1 MKILMTGSD
10 GFIGSHMKERLGTN
24 HEIIPLKGDLRNHDA
39 IREEIRNAQP
49 DVIVHLAA
57 RTEVEKSFYEQTTF
71 SDINYTGT
79 VNLIE
84 CARQEVPNLQN
95 FVFASTMEVYGWQP
109 VSDTIRTGM
118 MGMLNGDDFEPYWIF
133 DENTPPNPNAPY
145 AVAKY
150 GCEKYLEYVGRSFDF
165 PFTVLRQTNT
175 YGRKDNNFFVVEQ
188 MIYQMLT
195 RENVEFG
202 YGTPYRNFIWIEDL
216 LDAWEAVIENP
227 DKVKGE
233 LFCVGPPNA
242 IQIERLAQVIAEKIG
257 FTGEIQ
263 WHRKR
268 ERPGEIWLLNS
279 SHGKLTSMLGW
290 EPKVSLEEGL
300 DKTIEIWRDILS
312 NNKDF
317 KNDF

>member
-1 MKILMTGSD
+1 MTGSD
-10 GFIGSHMKERLGTN
+10 GFIGSHMKERLSRDHT
-24 HEIIPLKGDLRNHDA
+24 IIPLRSDLRNHDA
-39 IREEIRNAQP
+39 IREEVRNAQP
-49 DVIVHLAA
+49 DIIVHLAA

-109 VSDTIRTGM
+109 VSDVIKRGM
-118 MGMLNGDDFEPYWIF
+118 EGLIAASDDSSWVF

-150 GCEKYLEYVGRSFDF
+150 GCEKYLEYVGRAFGF
-165 PFTVLRQTNT
+165 PFTCLRQTNA

-216 LDAWEAVIENP
+216 LDAWQLVIENP
-227 DKVKGE
+227 EKVRGE
-233 LFCVGPPNA
+233 LFCLGPPNA
-242 IQIERLAQVIAEKIG
+242 IKIEKLAQKIAEKIG
-257 FTGEIQ
+257 FTGNIE
-263 WHRKR
+263 WNRKR

-279 SHGKLTSMLGW
+279 SNGKLTATLGW
-290 EPKVSLEEGL
+290 EPKMDLDEGL
-300 DKTIEIWRDILS
+300 DRTIEIWRNILS
-312 NNKDF
+312 EGKEF
-317 KNDF
+317 NDDSLSG